1 MGPRLSIS
9 KAYTIPFQMQ
19 SHGLSMTPVSINR
32 TANMESVQK
41 QNWITVSKHWCN
53 LEMDDTTEHEDQMNL
68 VFANHGQEED
78 IHPLITIEIAKAQ
91 KKDRQLK
98 IYFKKDAMS
107 SKKDISLKII
117 DDTQVLCKNDK
128 LIIPASLQHRAVS
141 WYHHYLQHP
150 GHSQLKETTR
160 SVMY

>member
-1 MGPRLSIS
+1 M
-9 KAYTIPFQMQ
+9 
-19 SHGLSMTPVSINR
+19 
-32 TANMESVQK
+32 
-41 QNWITVSKHWCN
+41 TVSKHWCN

-78 IHPLITIEIAKAQ
+78 IYPLTTIEIAEAQ

-150 GHSQLKETTR
+150 GHS
-160 SVMY
+160 